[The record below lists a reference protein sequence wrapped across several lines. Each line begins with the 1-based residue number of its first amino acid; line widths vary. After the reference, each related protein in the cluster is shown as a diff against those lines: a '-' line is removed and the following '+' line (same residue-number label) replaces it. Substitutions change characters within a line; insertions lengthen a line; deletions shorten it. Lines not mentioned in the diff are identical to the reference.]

1 MRPLP
6 GHHVMPQLRSCK
18 MGRNGQEPAALVD
31 DDTCQAGVAGA
42 LQPVLLWRR
51 LWHRRAN
58 LHSQAEN
65 RPSPKPGVA
74 GSSPAGPVTKA
85 LHAQGSRFLARR
97 RPGLRLPGLLPNGA
111 E

>member
-65 RPSPKPGVA
+65 RPSPKPGVV
-74 GSSPAGPVTKA
+74 GSSPTGPVAEKPRCCGVF
-85 LHAQGSRFLARR
+85 LYPQPSRKRTTSR
-97 RPGLRLPGLLPNGA
+97 CW
-111 E
+111 